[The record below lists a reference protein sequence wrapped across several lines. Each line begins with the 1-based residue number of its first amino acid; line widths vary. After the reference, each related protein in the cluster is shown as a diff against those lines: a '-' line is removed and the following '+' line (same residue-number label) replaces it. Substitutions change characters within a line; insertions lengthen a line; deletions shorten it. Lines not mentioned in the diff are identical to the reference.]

1 MASRL
6 FATAAEKI
14 EPAELRRQAL
24 SLTQA
29 AAPRIRHLLQ
39 QLNRLFLDWVLRLA
53 AATAYSA
60 PSVTPV
66 RLIFNEKG
74 KFDEFVE
81 DKGVK
86 IPIDPKALM
95 HVIGTKMVFEDDKLR
110 SLTLGR
116 LVGKDIFLTIVMD
129 TVVLTVQ
136 HMREELKRLKIPLPG
151 ICVGI
156 IFLTILTAWLILSVI
171 VSFVSNNSFLQR
183 LLTIAILPTLHPPP
197 LCILLAV
204 AQSAFMDIGSCGKKI
219 ISVSRSLTE
228 FCNYLGCC
236 T

>member
-1 MASRL
+1 P
-6 FATAAEKI
+6 AA
-14 EPAELRRQAL
+14 LRRQAL
-24 SLTQA
+24 SLIQA

-39 QLNRLFLDWVLRLA
+39 QLNRLFLDWVLMLA
-53 AATAYSA
+53 AATTYST

-74 KFDEFVE
+74 KFDEFVG

-95 HVIGTKMVFEDDKLR
+95 HVIGTKMVFDDDKL
-110 SLTLGR
+110 
-116 LVGKDIFLTIVMD
+116 
-129 TVVLTVQ
+129 
-136 HMREELKRLKIPLPG
+136 RLKIPLPG
-151 ICVGI
+151 VCVGI

-171 VSFVSNNSFLQR
+171 VSFVSYNSFLQR

-219 ISVSRSLTE
+219 ISVSRSL
-228 FCNYLGCC
+228 N
-236 T
+236 

>member
-1 MASRL
+1 
-6 FATAAEKI
+6 
-14 EPAELRRQAL
+14 
-24 SLTQA
+24 
-29 AAPRIRHLLQ
+29 AAPRIRHLLE

-53 AATAYSA
+53 AATAYST

-66 RLIFNEKG
+66 RLIFNETG

-86 IPIDPKALM
+86 IPIGPKALM
-95 HVIGTKMVFEDDKLR
+95 HEIGTKMVFDDDKLR
-110 SLTLGR
+110 CFKLQSSRSFIFVFFTSFFALTLGR

-183 LLTIAILPTLHPPP
+183 LLTIAILPTLHPRP

-219 ISVSRSLTE
+219 ISV
-228 FCNYLGCC
+228 N
-236 T
+236 